1 MDCISITTRKELSLT
16 LIYCLGPKDELEDL
30 LYDSLRLQA
39 LDCGRVDNWSAYERS
54 IEDFIEAAKVDYNV
68 PEDDDDFDIG
78 DMADV
83 DVEGYRTVEE

>member
-1 MDCISITTRKELSLT
+1 M
-16 LIYCLGPKDELEDL
+16 IYCLVPKDELEDL

-39 LDCGRVDNWSAYERS
+39 LDCGGVDNWSGYGRS

-68 PEDDDDFDIG
+68 QEDDDDFDIS

-83 DVEGYRTVEE
+83 DVEGYKTVEE

>member
-1 MDCISITTRKELSLT
+1 M
-16 LIYCLGPKDELEDL
+16 IYCLVPKDELKDL

-39 LDCGRVDNWSAYERS
+39 LDCGGVDNWNWYGAS
-54 IEDFIEAAKVDYNV
+54 IRDFIDAAKADYNV
-68 PEDDDDFDIG
+68 PEDDDDFDIS

>member
-1 MDCISITTRKELSLT
+1 M
-16 LIYCLGPKDELEDL
+16 IYCLVPKDELKDL

-39 LDCGRVDNWSAYERS
+39 LDCGGVDNWDWYGAS
-54 IEDFIEAAKVDYNV
+54 IRDFIDAAKADYNV
-68 PEDDDDFDIG
+68 PEDDDDFDIS

>member
-1 MDCISITTRKELSLT
+1 M
-16 LIYCLGPKDELEDL
+16 IYCLVPKDELKDL

-39 LDCGRVDNWSAYERS
+39 LDCGGVDNWDWYGAS
-54 IEDFIEAAKVDYNV
+54 IRDFIDAAKADYNV
-68 PEDDDDFDIG
+68 PEDDDFNIS

>member
-1 MDCISITTRKELSLT
+1 M
-16 LIYCLGPKDELEDL
+16 IYCLIPKYELKEL
-30 LYDSLRLQA
+30 LYDSLKLQA
-39 LDCGRVDNWSAYERS
+39 LEVSGVDNWSGYGRS

-68 PEDDDDFDIG
+68 PEDDDFDIS

>member
-1 MDCISITTRKELSLT
+1 M
-16 LIYCLGPKDELEDL
+16 IYCLVPKDELEDL

-39 LDCGRVDNWSAYERS
+39 LDCGGVDNWSGYGRS

-68 PEDDDDFDIG
+68 QEDDDDFDIS

>member
-1 MDCISITTRKELSLT
+1 M
-16 LIYCLGPKDELEDL
+16 IYCLVPKDELKDL

-39 LDCGRVDNWSAYERS
+39 LDCGGVDNWDWYGVS
-54 IEDFIEAAKVDYNV
+54 IGDFIDAAKADYNV
-68 PEDDDDFDIG
+68 PEDDDDFDIS